1 MNLQLRDRRLGG
13 ASAPLPPQLSRCW
26 ATAGNALQG
35 ASVRY
40 GPLPA
45 NRWNSP
51 RLEEVLPETNGSDR
65 ELER

>member
-26 ATAGNALQG
+26 ATAGKALQG

-40 GPLPA
+40 GPLLA
-45 NRWNSP
+45 NRWNRP
-51 RLEEVLPETNGSDR
+51 RLEEALPEANG
-65 ELER
+65 